1 MKNIAIT
8 CFVLIAVCVGLQAKK
23 VVKAPYFMATNTSQI
38 EFEKVTLGKDTTWI
52 DAKIYSIPG
61 EDVRIDSTAV
71 LQIGGKTYAYLGG
84 NGFSKEL
91 WTKTPASGE
100 LAVTLKFEPIPMD
113 TESFDFFEMSEK
125 KDEGWNIY
133 GVRLDGKKPEIGIP
147 EKLLNQ
153 QLDYSQP
160 LPDPDLKNG
169 KTVIYGRILG
179 YDPIHGIALK
189 FNCTDW
195 LFFDVFGQSVPVA
208 EDGSFRYETNM
219 ILPGEATL
227 RVGRKRFE
235 LFLMPGGKLE
245 VTINLPEIFWS
256 ESHLFGKKE
265 NGQLIWFEGT
275 YAALNTELVKHAG
288 LMNIYSA
295 DNFYENICG
304 VTPAQYKKYVTKI
317 YEKNRGEILKN
328 KSLSDAART
337 YMINK
342 LEMSYF
348 FAIRGYKG
356 NISYAP
362 MISGKKGV
370 KRADMTVDE
379 SYYDD
384 ILELDFIHSPYIR
397 YGSYPDFV
405 RAATEDFKG
414 KFEPQPV
421 WEDILR
427 AKPLGSTLARL
438 KPLSEKQMLTL
449 DSISEPEIKK
459 ALTVK
464 NKEVMDLLAESANKT
479 GYTVCQLDTA
489 VTADGL
495 LAVVTRPYRG
505 KVVLIDMWNTWC
517 GPCMRAMN
525 SLKPVKEELKDV
537 AQLLLL
543 PIPSKLRKE
552 EYVSCLA
559 EAVLTCPD
567 IWIPQLTHYEWLL
580 LQKLVKAGANTY
592 VEEPN
597 MIMTSTLELLSFVA
611 TDRGLNGDKIRYM
624 ICDE

>member
-1 MKNIAIT
+1 
-8 CFVLIAVCVGLQAKK
+8 
-23 VVKAPYFMATNTSQI
+23 
-38 EFEKVTLGKDTTWI
+38 
-52 DAKIYSIPG
+52 
-61 EDVRIDSTAV
+61 
-71 LQIGGKTYAYLGG
+71 
-84 NGFSKEL
+84 
-91 WTKTPASGE
+91 
-100 LAVTLKFEPIPMD
+100 MD

-179 YDPIHGIALK
+179 YDPTHGIALK

-195 LFFDVFGQSVPVA
+195 LFFDVFGQSVPVT

-219 ILPGEATL
+219 MLPGEATL

-328 KSLSDAART
+328 KSLSDATCT

-464 NKEVMDLLAESANKT
+464 NKEVMDLLAESVNKT

-489 VTADGL
+489 VTADSL

-537 AQLLLL
+537 VYIYMADESS
-543 PIPSKLRKE
+543 PEGKWKITIPDIHGIHYRITNEQSSALGKLYEYPGIPTYFVIDREGKLSYKVTGFPGAEVMKE
-552 EYVSCLA
+552 E
-559 EAVLTCPD
+559 
-567 IWIPQLTHYEWLL
+567 LL
-580 LQKLVKAGANTY
+580 KAG
-592 VEEPN
+592 
-597 MIMTSTLELLSFVA
+597 
-611 TDRGLNGDKIRYM
+611 K
-624 ICDE
+624 

>member
-23 VVKAPYFMATNTSQI
+23 VVKAPYFMATSTNQI
-38 EFEKVTLGKDTTWI
+38 EFERVTLGKDTTWI

-61 EDVRIDSTAV
+61 ESVRIDSTAV
-71 LQIGGKTYAYLGG
+71 LQVGGKTYAYLGG

-100 LAVTLKFEPIPMD
+100 LAVTLKFEPVPMD
-113 TESFDFFEMSEK
+113 AESFDFFEMPEK

-160 LPDPDLKNG
+160 LPAPDLKNG
-169 KTVIYGRILG
+169 KTVISGHILG
-179 YDPIHGIALK
+179 YDPTYGTALK

-219 ILPGEATL
+219 MLPGEATL

-235 LFLMPGGKLE
+235 MFLVPGGKLE

-265 NGQLIWFEGT
+265 NGALIWFEGT
-275 YAALNTELVKHAG
+275 YAGLNTELVKYAG

-295 DNFYENICG
+295 DKFYENICG

-317 YEKNRGEILKN
+317 YEKNRDEILKN
-328 KSLSDAART
+328 KSLSAVART
-337 YMINK
+337 YMINR

-379 SYYDD
+379 NYYDD
-384 ILELDFIHSPYIR
+384 ILKLDFIHSPYIR

-414 KFEPQPV
+414 KFEMQPV

-427 AKPLGSTLARL
+427 ARPLGSTLARL
-438 KPLSEKQMLTL
+438 KPLSEKQMLAL

-459 ALTVK
+459 ALTIK
-464 NKEVMDLLAESANKT
+464 NKEVMDLLAESAKKT

-489 VTADGL
+489 VTADTL
-495 LAVVTRPYRG
+495 LAVVTHPYRG

-537 AQLLLL
+537 VYIYVADESS
-543 PIPSKLRKE
+543 PEGKWKITIPDIRGIHYRITNEQSSALGKLYEYPGIPTYFVIDREGKLSYKVTGFPGADVMKE
-552 EYVSCLA
+552 E
-559 EAVLTCPD
+559 
-567 IWIPQLTHYEWLL
+567 LL
-580 LQKLVKAGANTY
+580 KAG
-592 VEEPN
+592 
-597 MIMTSTLELLSFVA
+597 
-611 TDRGLNGDKIRYM
+611 K
-624 ICDE
+624 

>member
-133 GVRLDGKKPEIGIP
+133 GVRLDGKKPKIGIP

-160 LPDPDLKNG
+160 LPEPDLKNG

-179 YDPIHGIALK
+179 YDPTHGIALK

-219 ILPGEATL
+219 MLPGEATL

-265 NGQLIWFEGT
+265 SGKLIWFEGT

-537 AQLLLL
+537 VYVYIADESS
-543 PIPSKLRKE
+543 PEGKWKITIPDIHGIHYRITNEQSSALGKLYEYPGIPTYFVIDREGKLSYKVTGFPGAEVMKE
-552 EYVSCLA
+552 E
-559 EAVLTCPD
+559 
-567 IWIPQLTHYEWLL
+567 LL
-580 LQKLVKAGANTY
+580 KAG
-592 VEEPN
+592 
-597 MIMTSTLELLSFVA
+597 
-611 TDRGLNGDKIRYM
+611 K
-624 ICDE
+624 

>member
-23 VVKAPYFMATNTSQI
+23 VVKAPYFMATNT
-38 EFEKVTLGKDTTWI
+38 
-52 DAKIYSIPG
+52 IPG

-179 YDPIHGIALK
+179 YDPTHGIALK

-195 LFFDVFGQSVPVA
+195 LFFDVFGQSVPVT

-219 ILPGEATL
+219 MLPGEATL

-328 KSLSDAART
+328 KSLSDATCT

-464 NKEVMDLLAESANKT
+464 NKEVMDLLAESVNKT

-489 VTADGL
+489 VTADSL

-537 AQLLLL
+537 VYIYMADESS
-543 PIPSKLRKE
+543 PEGKWKITIPDIHGIHYRITNEQSSALGKLYEYPGIPTYFVIDREGKLSYKVTGFPGAEVMKE
-552 EYVSCLA
+552 E
-559 EAVLTCPD
+559 
-567 IWIPQLTHYEWLL
+567 LL
-580 LQKLVKAGANTY
+580 KAG
-592 VEEPN
+592 
-597 MIMTSTLELLSFVA
+597 
-611 TDRGLNGDKIRYM
+611 K
-624 ICDE
+624 

>member
-100 LAVTLKFEPIPMD
+100 LAVTLKFKPIPMD

-179 YDPIHGIALK
+179 YDPTHGIALK

-195 LFFDVFGQSVPVA
+195 LFFDVFGQSVPVV

-219 ILPGEATL
+219 MLPGEATL

-459 ALTVK
+459 ALP
-464 NKEVMDLLAESANKT
+464 A
-479 GYTVCQLDTA
+479 GY
-489 VTADGL
+489 GS
-495 LAVVTRPYRG
+495 YRRWSIG
-505 KVVLIDMWNTWC
+505 SC
-517 GPCMRAMN
+517 HP
-525 SLKPVKEELKDV
+525 SL
-537 AQLLLL
+537 
-543 PIPSKLRKE
+543 S
-552 EYVSCLA
+552 
-559 EAVLTCPD
+559 
-567 IWIPQLTHYEWLL
+567 W
-580 LQKLVKAGANTY
+580 
-592 VEEPN
+592 
-597 MIMTSTLELLSFVA
+597 
-611 TDRGLNGDKIRYM
+611 
-624 ICDE
+624 

>member
-133 GVRLDGKKPEIGIP
+133 GVRLDGKKPKIGIP

-179 YDPIHGIALK
+179 YDPTHGIALK

-219 ILPGEATL
+219 MLPGEATL

-265 NGQLIWFEGT
+265 SGKLIWFEGT

-537 AQLLLL
+537 VYVYIADESS
-543 PIPSKLRKE
+543 PEGKWKITIPDIHGIHYLVIDREGKLSYKVTGFPGAEVMKE
-552 EYVSCLA
+552 E
-559 EAVLTCPD
+559 
-567 IWIPQLTHYEWLL
+567 LL
-580 LQKLVKAGANTY
+580 KAG
-592 VEEPN
+592 
-597 MIMTSTLELLSFVA
+597 
-611 TDRGLNGDKIRYM
+611 K
-624 ICDE
+624 

>member
-1 MKNIAIT
+1 MPRIMKNIAIT

-23 VVKAPYFMATNTSQI
+23 VVKAPYFMAANTSQI

-179 YDPIHGIALK
+179 YDPTHGIALK

-219 ILPGEATL
+219 MLPGEATL

-304 VTPAQYKKYVTKI
+304 VTPVQYKKYVTKI

-405 RAATEDFKG
+405 CAATEDFKG

-505 KVVLIDMWNTWC
+505 KVVL
-517 GPCMRAMN
+517 MN

-537 AQLLLL
+537 VYVYIADESS
-543 PIPSKLRKE
+543 PEGKWKITIPDIHGIHYRITNEQSSALGKLYEYPGIPTYFVIDREGKLSYKVTGFPGAEVMKE
-552 EYVSCLA
+552 E
-559 EAVLTCPD
+559 
-567 IWIPQLTHYEWLL
+567 LL
-580 LQKLVKAGANTY
+580 KAG
-592 VEEPN
+592 
-597 MIMTSTLELLSFVA
+597 
-611 TDRGLNGDKIRYM
+611 K
-624 ICDE
+624 

>member
-1 MKNIAIT
+1 
-8 CFVLIAVCVGLQAKK
+8 
-23 VVKAPYFMATNTSQI
+23 
-38 EFEKVTLGKDTTWI
+38 
-52 DAKIYSIPG
+52 
-61 EDVRIDSTAV
+61 
-71 LQIGGKTYAYLGG
+71 
-84 NGFSKEL
+84 
-91 WTKTPASGE
+91 
-100 LAVTLKFEPIPMD
+100 
-113 TESFDFFEMSEK
+113 
-125 KDEGWNIY
+125 
-133 GVRLDGKKPEIGIP
+133 
-147 EKLLNQ
+147 
-153 QLDYSQP
+153 
-160 LPDPDLKNG
+160 
-169 KTVIYGRILG
+169 
-179 YDPIHGIALK
+179 
-189 FNCTDW
+189 
-195 LFFDVFGQSVPVA
+195 
-208 EDGSFRYETNM
+208 
-219 ILPGEATL
+219 
-227 RVGRKRFE
+227 
-235 LFLMPGGKLE
+235 
-245 VTINLPEIFWS
+245 
-256 ESHLFGKKE
+256 
-265 NGQLIWFEGT
+265 
-275 YAALNTELVKHAG
+275 
-288 LMNIYSA
+288 
-295 DNFYENICG
+295 
-304 VTPAQYKKYVTKI
+304 
-317 YEKNRGEILKN
+317 
-328 KSLSDAART
+328 
-337 YMINK
+337 
-342 LEMSYF
+342 MSYF

-464 NKEVMDLLAESANKT
+464 NKEVIDLLAESANKT

-537 AQLLLL
+537 VYVYIADESS
-543 PIPSKLRKE
+543 PEGKWKITIPDIHGIHYRITNEQSSALGKLYEYPGIPTYFVIDREGKLSYKVTGFPGAEVMKE
-552 EYVSCLA
+552 E
-559 EAVLTCPD
+559 
-567 IWIPQLTHYEWLL
+567 LL
-580 LQKLVKAGANTY
+580 KAG
-592 VEEPN
+592 
-597 MIMTSTLELLSFVA
+597 
-611 TDRGLNGDKIRYM
+611 K
-624 ICDE
+624 

>member
-23 VVKAPYFMATNTSQI
+23 VVKAPYFMAANTSQI

-179 YDPIHGIALK
+179 YDPTHGIALK

-219 ILPGEATL
+219 MLPGEATL

-304 VTPAQYKKYVTKI
+304 VTPVQYKKYVTKI

-405 RAATEDFKG
+405 CAATEDFKG

-505 KVVLIDMWNTWC
+505 KVVL
-517 GPCMRAMN
+517 MN

-537 AQLLLL
+537 VYVYIADESS
-543 PIPSKLRKE
+543 PEGKWKITIPDIHGIHYRITNEQSSALGKLYEYPGIPTYFVIDREGKLSYKVTGFPGAEVMKE
-552 EYVSCLA
+552 E
-559 EAVLTCPD
+559 
-567 IWIPQLTHYEWLL
+567 LL
-580 LQKLVKAGANTY
+580 KAG
-592 VEEPN
+592 
-597 MIMTSTLELLSFVA
+597 
-611 TDRGLNGDKIRYM
+611 K
-624 ICDE
+624 

>member
-1 MKNIAIT
+1 M
-8 CFVLIAVCVGLQAKK
+8 
-23 VVKAPYFMATNTSQI
+23 
-38 EFEKVTLGKDTTWI
+38 
-52 DAKIYSIPG
+52 
-61 EDVRIDSTAV
+61 
-71 LQIGGKTYAYLGG
+71 
-84 NGFSKEL
+84 
-91 WTKTPASGE
+91 
-100 LAVTLKFEPIPMD
+100 
-113 TESFDFFEMSEK
+113 
-125 KDEGWNIY
+125 
-133 GVRLDGKKPEIGIP
+133 
-147 EKLLNQ
+147 
-153 QLDYSQP
+153 
-160 LPDPDLKNG
+160 
-169 KTVIYGRILG
+169 
-179 YDPIHGIALK
+179 
-189 FNCTDW
+189 
-195 LFFDVFGQSVPVA
+195 
-208 EDGSFRYETNM
+208 
-219 ILPGEATL
+219 
-227 RVGRKRFE
+227 
-235 LFLMPGGKLE
+235 
-245 VTINLPEIFWS
+245 PEIFWS

-328 KSLSDAART
+328 KSLSDAVRT

-379 SYYDD
+379 SYYDA

-537 AQLLLL
+537 VYVYIADESS
-543 PIPSKLRKE
+543 PEGKWKITIPDIHGIHYRITNEQSSALGKLYEYPGIPTYFVIDREGKLSYKVTGFPGAEVMKE
-552 EYVSCLA
+552 E
-559 EAVLTCPD
+559 
-567 IWIPQLTHYEWLL
+567 LL
-580 LQKLVKAGANTY
+580 KAG
-592 VEEPN
+592 
-597 MIMTSTLELLSFVA
+597 
-611 TDRGLNGDKIRYM
+611 K
-624 ICDE
+624 

>member
-1 MKNIAIT
+1 ME
-8 CFVLIAVCVGLQAKK
+8 CVW
-23 VVKAPYFMATNTSQI
+23 T
-38 EFEKVTLGKDTTWI
+38 EKSRK
-52 DAKIYSIPG
+52 
-61 EDVRIDSTAV
+61 
-71 LQIGGKTYAYLGG
+71 
-84 NGFSKEL
+84 
-91 WTKTPASGE
+91 
-100 LAVTLKFEPIPMD
+100 
-113 TESFDFFEMSEK
+113 
-125 KDEGWNIY
+125 
-133 GVRLDGKKPEIGIP
+133 IGIP

-179 YDPIHGIALK
+179 YDPTHGIALK

-219 ILPGEATL
+219 MLPGEATL

-328 KSLSDAART
+328 KSLSDAVRT

-537 AQLLLL
+537 VYVYIADESS
-543 PIPSKLRKE
+543 PEGKWKITIPDIHGIHYRITNEQSSALGKLYEYPGIPTYFVIDREGKLSYKVTGFPGAEVMKE
-552 EYVSCLA
+552 E
-559 EAVLTCPD
+559 
-567 IWIPQLTHYEWLL
+567 LL
-580 LQKLVKAGANTY
+580 KAG
-592 VEEPN
+592 
-597 MIMTSTLELLSFVA
+597 
-611 TDRGLNGDKIRYM
+611 K
-624 ICDE
+624 

>member
-52 DAKIYSIPG
+52 DAK
-61 EDVRIDSTAV
+61 
-71 LQIGGKTYAYLGG
+71 
-84 NGFSKEL
+84 L

-179 YDPIHGIALK
+179 YDPTHGIALK

-195 LFFDVFGQSVPVA
+195 LFFDVFGQSVPVT

-219 ILPGEATL
+219 MLPGEATL

-328 KSLSDAART
+328 KSLSDATCT

-464 NKEVMDLLAESANKT
+464 NKEVMDLLAESVNKT

-489 VTADGL
+489 VTADSL

-537 AQLLLL
+537 VYIYMADESS
-543 PIPSKLRKE
+543 PEGKWKITIPDIHGIHYRITNEQSSALGKLYEYPGIPTYFVIDREGKLSYKVTGFPGAEVMKE
-552 EYVSCLA
+552 E
-559 EAVLTCPD
+559 
-567 IWIPQLTHYEWLL
+567 LL
-580 LQKLVKAGANTY
+580 KAG
-592 VEEPN
+592 
-597 MIMTSTLELLSFVA
+597 
-611 TDRGLNGDKIRYM
+611 K
-624 ICDE
+624 

>member
-179 YDPIHGIALK
+179 YDPTHGIALK

-219 ILPGEATL
+219 MLPGEATL

-304 VTPAQYKKYVTKI
+304 VTPVQYKKYVTKI

-405 RAATEDFKG
+405 CAATEDFKG

-489 VTADGL
+489 VTADG
-495 LAVVTRPYRG
+495 
-505 KVVLIDMWNTWC
+505 
-517 GPCMRAMN
+517 MRAMN

-537 AQLLLL
+537 VYVYIADESS
-543 PIPSKLRKE
+543 PEGKWKITIPDIHGIHYRITNEQSSALGKLYEYPGIPTYFVIDREGKLSYKVTGFPGAEVMKE
-552 EYVSCLA
+552 E
-559 EAVLTCPD
+559 
-567 IWIPQLTHYEWLL
+567 LL
-580 LQKLVKAGANTY
+580 KAG
-592 VEEPN
+592 
-597 MIMTSTLELLSFVA
+597 
-611 TDRGLNGDKIRYM
+611 K
-624 ICDE
+624 